1 MASVAKKVLL
11 SMVLKRHI
19 VGLLNVKPIGLRVS
33 FSVEPI
39 GQEGL
44 TLFRILNI

>member
-19 VGLLNVKPIGLRVS
+19 VLNVKPIGLRVS
-33 FSVEPI
+33 
-39 GQEGL
+39 L
-44 TLFRILNI
+44 